1 MGMVD
6 LDEIRAE
13 VDSALAGFFDRAT
26 LAGGIEPHSDDMI
39 EVIEGFV
46 LTGGKRIRPVLCALG
61 WLAADPQPRCRAPLI
76 GLAAG
81 LEMFHA
87 AILIHDDVMDRSA
100 TRRGRPTVHRV
111 MAGLRPDRGGEDG
124 EWYGTCAAIVLGDL
138 ALAWADKLT
147 CAQLSAEQ
155 LGRVLPQIAQMRHE
169 VTIGQYLDLH
179 SAGARSADA
188 DLAEMIIRYK
198 TAYYT
203 VYRPLS
209 IGAAAGNASR
219 EATRVLH
226 HYGMPVGKA
235 FQLRDDLL
243 GVFGDPLLTGKAVTD
258 DAREGKHTTLIAH
271 ALTTAS
277 SPQAVK
283 LGQLWGKR
291 DITESE
297 VDVVREILTS
307 TGTVR
312 AVENL
317 ITDHHRAALAA
328 LETPHL
334 PTEVAEALRTIADQ
348 AVERDR

>member
-1 MGMVD
+1 MVD

-13 VDSALAGFFDRAT
+13 VDSALAGFFDRTT
-26 LAGGIEPHSDDMI
+26 LAGGVEPHSDDMI

-46 LTGGKRIRPVLCALG
+46 LTGGKRIRPVLCVLG
-61 WLAADPQPRCRAPLI
+61 WLAADPRPRCRAPLI

-87 AILIHDDVMDRSA
+87 AILIHDDVVDRSA

-111 MAGLRPDRGGEDG
+111 MAGLRPGGSPQDD
-124 EWYGTCAAIVLGDL
+124 EWFGNCAAIVLGDL
-138 ALAWADKLT
+138 ALAWADKLA
-147 CAQLSAEQ
+147 CQQLSAEQ

-169 VTIGQYLDLH
+169 VTVGQFLDLH
-179 SAGARSADA
+179 SAGAGSSDA

-209 IGAAAGNASR
+209 IGAAAGDASR
-219 EATRVLH
+219 EVTRALH

-243 GVFGDPLLTGKAVTD
+243 GLFGDPQVTGKPITD
-258 DAREGKHTTLIAH
+258 DARAGKHTALITH
-271 ALTTAS
+271 ARTAA
-277 SPQAVK
+277 SPSQAVK
-283 LGQLWGKR
+283 LAQLWGKP

-297 VDVVREILTS
+297 VDVVRDILS
-307 TGTVR
+307 ATGTVR
-312 AVENL
+312 TAEHL
-317 ITDHHRAALAA
+317 IAEHHRAALAA
-328 LETPHL
+328 LDSPHL
-334 PTEVAEALRTIADQ
+334 PTEVADALRTVADR

>member
-6 LDEIRAE
+6 LDEIRGE
-13 VDSALAGFFDRAT
+13 VDSALAGFFDPAT

-39 EVIEGFV
+39 EVIERFV
-46 LTGGKRIRPVLCALG
+46 LTGGKRIRPVLCVLG
-61 WLAADPQPRCRAPLI
+61 WLAADPEPRCRAPLI
-76 GLAAG
+76 DLAAG

-87 AILIHDDVMDRSA
+87 AMLIHDDVMDRSA

-111 MAGLRPDRGGEDG
+111 MADLRAGSSQDG

-147 CAQLSAEQ
+147 CRRLTADQ

-169 VTIGQYLDLH
+169 VTVGQYLDLQ
-179 SAGARSADA
+179 SAGGRSADA

-209 IGAAAGNASR
+209 IGAAAGNATR
-219 EATRVLH
+219 EVTRVLH

-243 GVFGDPLLTGKAVTD
+243 GVLGDPLITGKPVTD
-258 DAREGKHTTLIAH
+258 DAREGKHTTVITH
-271 ALTTAS
+271 ALAAAS
-277 SPQAVK
+277 PPQAMK
-283 LGQLWGKR
+283 LSQLWGKP
-291 DITESE
+291 DITEGE
-297 VDVVREILTS
+297 VETVREILVA

-317 ITDHHRAALAA
+317 IADHHRAALTA
-328 LETPHL
+328 LDTPHL
-334 PTEVAEALRTIADQ
+334 PTEVADALRTLADR
-348 AVERDR
+348 AVDRDR